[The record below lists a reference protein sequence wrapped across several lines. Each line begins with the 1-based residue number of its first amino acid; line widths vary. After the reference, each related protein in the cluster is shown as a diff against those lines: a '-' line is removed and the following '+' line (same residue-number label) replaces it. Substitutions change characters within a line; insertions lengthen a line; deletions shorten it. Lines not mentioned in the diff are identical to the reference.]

1 MLNINLIENKF
12 QDINFI
18 LEKQLVDILVI
29 NGSRISSDV
38 NSSRFEINNYKLIRR
53 DRGEDSSGDL
63 LIYLKS
69 NLNCSDIYMDF
80 SSINEIIG
88 FKINF
93 SDFQIKVIGAYRAP
107 DGSEESF
114 FNEIETVSN
123 FLNKKC
129 SETIISGDLNNNVLD
144 PNTPC
149 CLKTFNE
156 NNG

>member
-53 DRGEDSSGDL
+53 DRGEDSSGDF

-88 FKINF
+88 FKIVF
-93 SDFQIKVIGAYRAP
+93 
-107 DGSEESF
+107 
-114 FNEIETVSN
+114 
-123 FLNKKC
+123 
-129 SETIISGDLNNNVLD
+129 
-144 PNTPC
+144 
-149 CLKTFNE
+149 
-156 NNG
+156 

>member
-1 MLNINLIENKF
+1 M
-12 QDINFI
+12 
-18 LEKQLVDILVI
+18 
-29 NGSRISSDV
+29 
-38 NSSRFEINNYKLIRR
+38 
-53 DRGEDSSGDL
+53 DL
-63 LIYLKS
+63 
-69 NLNCSDIYMDF
+69 

-107 DGSEESF
+107 DRSEESF

-123 FLNKKC
+123 SLNEKC

-144 PNTPC
+144 LNTPC

>member
-1 MLNINLIENKF
+1 LLNINLIENKF

-69 NLNCSDIYMDF
+69 NLNCSDIYMDL

-88 FKINF
+88 FKIVF
-93 SDFQIKVIGAYRAP
+93 
-107 DGSEESF
+107 
-114 FNEIETVSN
+114 
-123 FLNKKC
+123 
-129 SETIISGDLNNNVLD
+129 
-144 PNTPC
+144 
-149 CLKTFNE
+149 
-156 NNG
+156 